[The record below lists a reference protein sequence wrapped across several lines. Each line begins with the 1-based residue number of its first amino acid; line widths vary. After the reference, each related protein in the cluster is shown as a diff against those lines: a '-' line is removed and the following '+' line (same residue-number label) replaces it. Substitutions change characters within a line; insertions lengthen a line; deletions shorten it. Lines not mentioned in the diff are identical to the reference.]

1 MDQVVN
7 MLEEQGAAP
16 LAAKGLRAKI
26 SFVIAVYFNEKALTI
41 THEEVQTLFRDKL
54 SDCDYEII
62 FVDDGSRDNSLS
74 ELLEIKSKDLNVTVL
89 TFTRN
94 FGQAAA
100 MAAGF
105 HHATGDMIVNVSADL
120 QDPIELVE
128 QMVEQWR
135 NGAEVVIAHRVAR
148 NDPLSSKLLS
158 WLAYG
163 LLRLSVPQMPA
174 GGFDYFLIDRRV
186 MDAYNDIPARN
197 RFIQGDLLWLGYRIA
212 LIPYARRERTIGRSR
227 YNLWKK
233 LKNFLDALLDASYLP
248 IRFISVCGVIT
259 AFLGF
264 LWGIT
269 VVVAYLIGATP
280 PEGWA
285 ALMITVLLIG
295 GMIMLMLGIIGEYVW
310 RIFDQVRG
318 KPPYVIRRKY

>member
-1 MDQVVN
+1 MI
-7 MLEEQGAAP
+7 EEKRVKADP
-16 LAAKGLRAKI
+16 SAKRSKV
-26 SFVIAVYFNEKALTI
+26 SFVIAVYFNETALTV
-41 THEEVQTLFRDKL
+41 THDHIKTLFRDRL
-54 SDCDYEII
+54 PEYEYEIV
-62 FVDDGSRDNSLS
+62 FVDDGSLDNSLS
-74 ELLEIKSKDLNVTVL
+74 ELLEIKEQDPNVTVL

-135 NGAEVVIAHRVAR
+135 DGAEVVVAHRVSR

-163 LLRLSVPQMPA
+163 LIRLSVPQMPA
-174 GGFDYFLIDRRV
+174 GGFDYVLIDRRV

-197 RFIQGDLLWLGYRIA
+197 RFIQGDLLWLGYRVA

-227 YNLWKK
+227 YNFWKK

-264 LWGIT
+264 LWGIS
-269 VVVAYLIGATP
+269 VIIAYLVGATP

-285 ALMITVLLIG
+285 ALMIALLLVG

>member
-1 MDQVVN
+1 MI
-7 MLEEQGAAP
+7 EEKRVKVDP
-16 LAAKGLRAKI
+16 SAKRAKV
-26 SFVIAVYFNEKALTI
+26 SFVIAVYFNETALTV
-41 THEEVQTLFRDKL
+41 THDHIKALFRDRL
-54 SDCDYEII
+54 PEYEYEIV
-62 FVDDGSRDNSLS
+62 FVDDGSLDNSLS
-74 ELLEIKSKDLNVTVL
+74 ELLEIKEQDPNVTVL

-135 NGAEVVIAHRVAR
+135 DGAEVVVAHRVSR

-163 LLRLSVPQMPA
+163 LIRLSIPQMPA
-174 GGFDYFLIDRRV
+174 GGFDYVLIDRRV

-197 RFIQGDLLWLGYRIA
+197 RFIQGDLLWLGYRVA

-227 YNLWKK
+227 YNFWKK

-264 LWGIT
+264 LWGIS
-269 VVVAYLIGATP
+269 VIIAYLVGATP

-285 ALMITVLLIG
+285 ALMIALLLVG